1 VRELEHAVERA
12 VLLCT
17 GTRIQAE
24 DLGLRRKTDGREPL
38 EHMTL
43 EEADRLLVSKALSRT
58 EGNVSRAAE
67 ELGISRGALYRRME
81 QYGL

>member
-1 VRELEHAVERA
+1 
-12 VLLCT
+12 
-17 GTRIQAE
+17 
-24 DLGLRRKTDGREPL
+24 
-38 EHMTL
+38 MTL
-43 EEADRLLVSKALSRT
+43 EAADRLLVAKALERT